1 MRMNGSQGGDG
12 RQHPGRETSKGC
24 EVIKSLASRRKEPGK
39 PETINEMIRSH
50 MSEGPAAW

>member
-1 MRMNGSQGGDG
+1 MNGTQGGDG

-50 MSEGPAAW
+50 MCEGPAAW